1 MKTHILKPI
10 LIAIV
15 CLLATP
21 SFFGMDQHAAK
32 RRRLDHH
39 QLMRYLPY
47 LTDIIH
53 EAAEC
58 GDTETIRQHLT
69 SPLVSHTLT
78 ANLSQRSLTPLH
90 RAVANKHHEAATLL
104 LQAGADPNA
113 LDGEMRTPLFL
124 AVNIQHKNMIRDLLK
139 KRANPNIADAQ
150 GNTPLH
156 IAARQC
162 ELLLTGDILFDYS
175 PDAIENN
182 EEIVQDLLENHA
194 NPNIANAKGDTPL
207 HLAARQCD
215 TPIIQ
220 LLLKHGADK
229 NATNH
234 NDETPL
240 LKAAVFAKIKTA
252 QALLDAGADV
262 NASNCNGDTC
272 LHYCFFG
279 WYHIVALEFFLK
291 QGANPN
297 ATNPEGQTP
306 LHLIFKRLDDDDDNE
321 VTRAAK
327 LLIRAGADV
336 DAVDDESQTPLHLAI
351 PSYYPKGDEGADYY
365 MLNDVAER
373 LIVAGASP
381 NIRNIKGQTPLQIA
395 ILNDDEDTDDEE
407 MYNFD
412 RIATLVRLMLASNH
426 PIDDLEQPRP
436 HQSYW
441 ND

>member
-1 MKTHILKPI
+1 M
-10 LIAIV
+10 
-15 CLLATP
+15 
-21 SFFGMDQHAAK
+21 
-32 RRRLDHH
+32 
-39 QLMRYLPY
+39 
-47 LTDIIH
+47 
-53 EAAEC
+53 
-58 GDTETIRQHLT
+58 
-69 SPLVSHTLT
+69 
-78 ANLSQRSLTPLH
+78 
-90 RAVANKHHEAATLL
+90 
-104 LQAGADPNA
+104 
-113 LDGEMRTPLFL
+113 
-124 AVNIQHKNMIRDLLK
+124 
-139 KRANPNIADAQ
+139 
-150 GNTPLH
+150 
-156 IAARQC
+156 
-162 ELLLTGDILFDYS
+162 
-175 PDAIENN
+175 IEND
-182 EEIVQDLLENHA
+182 EMVQ
-194 NPNIANAKGDTPL
+194 I
-207 HLAARQCD
+207 
-215 TPIIQ
+215 
-220 LLLKHGADK
+220 
-229 NATNH
+229 
-234 NDETPL
+234 
-240 LKAAVFAKIKTA
+240 
-252 QALLDAGADV
+252 LLDAGADV
-262 NASNCNGDTC
+262 NASTVTQETPIMYSTKKSIIQMLTKAGANLNHTDCYGETC
-272 LHYCFFG
+272 LHYCFRD
-279 WYHIVALEFFLK
+279 WHSLYALKYFLE

-306 LHLIFKRLDDDDDNE
+306 LHLIFEHLNDE